1 MGSRGLACGFFLIS
15 LTGPFILRVTLTGP
29 LSCFFRFRGMG
40 LAFAERGGGG
50 GGDGGEDSGGGEGEE
65 RVDGGEEREEE
76 SEEGAGD
83 DILAAVLGWGE
94 IRFRYCGSL
103 WSRVGRGVI
112 DPVKLVCAKRKMKM
126 IKWQAGSQSLG
137 VQ

>member
-1 MGSRGLACGFFLIS
+1 MGSRGLACGFFLFS
-15 LTGPFILRVTLTGP
+15 LAGAFSFRVTLTEF

-76 SEEGAGD
+76 SEEGAGE
-83 DILAAVLGWGE
+83 DILAAALGWGE
-94 IRFRYCGSL
+94 SAFGIVVLFGLES
-103 WSRVGRGVI
+103 
-112 DPVKLVCAKRKMKM
+112 DA
-126 IKWQAGSQSLG
+126 A
-137 VQ
+137 